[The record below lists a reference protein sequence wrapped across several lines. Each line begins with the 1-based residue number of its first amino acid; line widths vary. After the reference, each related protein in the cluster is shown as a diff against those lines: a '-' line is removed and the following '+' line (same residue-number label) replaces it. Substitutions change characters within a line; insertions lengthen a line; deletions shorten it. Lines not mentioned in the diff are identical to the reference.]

1 MIDDELDYQI
11 RDILSDEKNN
21 DNSSIVFKQAQDHYK
36 ACMDLDTIEK
46 SGVQPFLDLL
56 KVFGGWPVIDDKWD
70 ESKFDWL
77 V

>member
-1 MIDDELDYQI
+1 
-11 RDILSDEKNN
+11 
-21 DNSSIVFKQAQDHYK
+21 
-36 ACMDLDTIEK
+36 MDLDTIEK